1 MVTFSKLFLV
11 LSCAMAVTSCGGS
24 QSSPAPQPTNFPTS
38 SAADGLAGTL
48 DQPFAQRVAQ
58 TPYPTSSLLKD
69 PEAMKRIL
77 GPDLDQNGIRDD
89 VDALIDTLTTDPIER
104 KAYQQYA
111 KSLQK
116 RLLAGTKA
124 EAYASGDQLTYA
136 LKCWTNLESVITNQN
151 DRIKKARENIA
162 QLRKIERLTLNTLER
177 TFRADEVDLL
187 SHGHTFSFGPD
198 DDTQQWCE

>member
-1 MVTFSKLFLV
+1 MVTFSKLFLM

-24 QSSPAPQPTNFPTS
+24 QSSPAPQPPNPPTS
-38 SAADGLAGTL
+38 SAADGLVGTP

-111 KSLQK
+111 RVLQRGFLVSNKQEAVQFGDGLAQAAACFVELMKQKTTTQENLLTAMTAVHMNK
-116 RLLAGTKA
+116 RTLAKQNSNTF
-124 EAYASGDQLTYA
+124 ER
-136 LKCWTNLESVITNQN
+136 VIRM
-151 DRIKKARENIA
+151 DEV
-162 QLRKIERLTLNTLER
+162 NTL
-177 TFRADEVDLL
+177 A
-187 SHGHTFSFGPD
+187 HGYVL
-198 DDTQQWCE
+198 DTTPTSQNSCE